1 MSRVEKSCIQRFSLR
16 HGIAW
21 NYLEF
26 CSGRNRKKKDDSRI
40 EAWRLRNASSL
51 SEKVQLMFA
60 AAIRCSVE
68 KGENNDATHHYIQR
82 VTGSYFHVDFAESF
96 SKMTILHV
104 VAVNVI
110 ASHIVLYSFLLNVLQ
125 ASMHCSCACYQNWI
139 IMIGMLLRDLA
150 FMTWHLLDCALFVSS
165 VFPFFFSFFL
175 TCFFCIFLS
184 WFFCLFLLF
193 CKNKPTLLGQSFLLR
208 KAAHIQMRWPLLH
221 QPSGSCWWVQG
232 PMEQPAPGFAAKLI
246 SVVWHQMQFLGLGE
260 PLWQLLTQI
269 TRKHVPRRRGA
280 CLRAWRQTADD
291 GHKLNI
297 YFLASCLGHFTTLAR
312 WSRTYGFKMC

>member
-16 HGIAW
+16 HGIAL

-40 EAWRLRNASSL
+40 EAWRLRNASSQRK
-51 SEKVQLMFA
+51 SA
-60 AAIRCSVE
+60 ADVCSSHPVFRG
-68 KGENNDATHHYIQR
+68 KGWKQWCHTPLYPTCDRLLFSCWLCGVIQQNDNFTCRGCQCHCKSHC
-82 VTGSYFHVDFAESF
+82 
-96 SKMTILHV
+96 
-104 VAVNVI
+104 VI
-110 ASHIVLYSFLLNVLQ
+110 FFPIECASGINAL
-125 ASMHCSCACYQNWI
+125 
-139 IMIGMLLRDLA
+139 LLRMLPKLNNHDWHVAAWLGIHDLT
-150 FMTWHLLDCALFVSS
+150 FVGLCSFCLFCLS
-165 VFPFFFSFFL
+165 VLFFFL